1 MKLTKIV
8 ASALAFSTALGI
20 AGCNSHN
27 KKKDR
32 EEIDS
37 LVQDYV
43 EAMRE
48 FDYEPL
54 AEVTAIDFEKEYSW
68 FINVTDYP
76 NTDFLD
82 EFTYEYCKYTASTIE
97 ADYDIED
104 IEFEEDE
111 ATLKVTFSIVDWTSV
126 CWGTFD
132 DTESMLDVL
141 KNTDER
147 RTIKDKLTF
156 EYSDGEWE
164 LVKSKSFTDIMIF
177 YCNTPALYS
186 YYEWIDET
194 EPEPE
199 PTESTQPEPVTHE
212 QFLGAMDYYHYELIV
227 SSDSIIA
234 MQNSY
239 MDKLCF
245 EHDFNG
251 DGSPEMCY
259 FARNPG
265 TGDSYLEYCEY
276 IPLSD
281 GIVFNYI
288 AIPDACINPD
298 KDGSFV
304 LYATEKE
311 FVFTCSYTEDNKTI
325 VETEVYNFSSF
336 PEGYYRLEKDLAT
349 GKEEC
354 FTNLGK
360 DYGEDDPMDVSQYN
374 SVIKDLTDRASLIF
388 VERNNDLQFAPGISH
403 LDELRTYEE
412 AVEYYESFQ

>member
-156 EYSDGEWE
+156 E
-164 LVKSKSFTDIMIF
+164 
-177 YCNTPALYS
+177 
-186 YYEWIDET
+186 
-194 EPEPE
+194 
-199 PTESTQPEPVTHE
+199 
-212 QFLGAMDYYHYELIV
+212 
-227 SSDSIIA
+227 
-234 MQNSY
+234 
-239 MDKLCF
+239 
-245 EHDFNG
+245 
-251 DGSPEMCY
+251 
-259 FARNPG
+259 
-265 TGDSYLEYCEY
+265 
-276 IPLSD
+276 
-281 GIVFNYI
+281 
-288 AIPDACINPD
+288 
-298 KDGSFV
+298 
-304 LYATEKE
+304 
-311 FVFTCSYTEDNKTI
+311 
-325 VETEVYNFSSF
+325 
-336 PEGYYRLEKDLAT
+336 
-349 GKEEC
+349 
-354 FTNLGK
+354 
-360 DYGEDDPMDVSQYN
+360 
-374 SVIKDLTDRASLIF
+374 
-388 VERNNDLQFAPGISH
+388 
-403 LDELRTYEE
+403 
-412 AVEYYESFQ
+412 